1 MNNVTRNKDRIIT
14 NIGERRE
21 ESEEKVSGLEKELD
35 AQNNVIIDLKEKLR
49 RNREVLDEEAEV
61 EKLVKDIEVLK
72 IAIEAKEV
80 QVGGISQEN
89 ERL

>member
-1 MNNVTRNKDRIIT
+1 M
-14 NIGERRE
+14 
-21 ESEEKVSGLEKELD
+21 EKELD